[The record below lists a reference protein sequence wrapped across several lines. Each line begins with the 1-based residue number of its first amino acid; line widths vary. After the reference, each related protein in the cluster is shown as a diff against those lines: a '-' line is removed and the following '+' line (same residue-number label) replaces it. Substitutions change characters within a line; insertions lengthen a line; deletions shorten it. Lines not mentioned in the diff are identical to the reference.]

1 MVAIK
6 KEIPAP
12 QNVWK
17 LAEIRLEKI
26 LKWVLRE
33 GKKRGNRKSGSQ
45 VNKSKHCVPKF
56 RKFLRVTACVS

>member
-17 LAEIRLEKI
+17 LAEIRLEKNP
-26 LKWVLRE
+26 KVGSARR
-33 GKKRGNRKSGSQ
+33 KKRGNRKSGSQ
-45 VNKSKHCVPKF
+45 VKKSKHCVPKF

>member
-33 GKKRGNRKSGSQ
+33 GKKRGNRKTGCQ
-45 VNKSKHCVPKF
+45 
-56 RKFLRVTACVS
+56 